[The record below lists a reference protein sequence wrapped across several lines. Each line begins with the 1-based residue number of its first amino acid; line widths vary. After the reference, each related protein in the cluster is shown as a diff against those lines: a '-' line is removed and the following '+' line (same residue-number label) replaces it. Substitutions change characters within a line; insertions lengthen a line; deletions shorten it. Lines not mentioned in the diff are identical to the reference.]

1 MSDLKKQFLEEC
13 NVDLTDFEY
22 VGKFPAMNKA
32 GVWGNIPRGEGYKR
46 YSEWQAKQIAE
57 LKEALIKIAD
67 FCDNKGVISDIAKQ
81 ALK

>member
-1 MSDLKKQFLEEC
+1 MKKIITQPSYEDLE
-13 NVDLTDFEY
+13 
-22 VGKFPAMNKA
+22 
-32 GVWGNIPRGEGYKR
+32 
-46 YSEWQAKQIAE
+46 KQIAE